1 MRVEHEIL
9 TLHTRD
15 PFVIARGG
23 YAEHVNVLVRVT
35 DTDGEYGLG
44 EAAPN
49 RYYGESLEGALDALH
64 RATPLLAKR
73 DGADFE
79 AIEDELR
86 ASLPDAR
93 SLTAA
98 LSVALHDLAAKR
110 RSISVRGL
118 WGLGS
123 SRTPLSSYTIP
134 IGDPAVLSERVLW
147 ASEYPVLKIKLGA
160 GDERM
165 ILDTVREAAPEKTL
179 RVDANA
185 AWSRGHAAEM
195 LDVLARHDVELLEQP
210 LPADDV
216 DGLRE
221 LQALTAIPIIADE
234 SCRVASDVERLAGAV
249 RGINIKLA
257 KCGGLVEARRMIS
270 AARAHDMSVMAGCM
284 IESSVGISG
293 IAQLAPL
300 LDYADLDGAA
310 LLADDPFSGV
320 SIPRGRIVF
329 PEGAGIGV
337 RRRDAA

>member
-23 YAEHVNVLVRVT
+23 YPEHVNVLVRLT
-35 DTDGEYGLG
+35 DAGGEFGLG

-49 RYYGESLEGALDALH
+49 KYYGETVAGALDALG
-64 RATPLLAKR
+64 RAAPLLSGR
-73 DGADFE
+73 DAADAADVE

-86 ASLPDAR
+86 ATLPEAR

-110 RSISVRGL
+110 RSVSVREL
-118 WGLGS
+118 WGLDS
-123 SRTPLSSYTIP
+123 SRAPLSSYTIP
-134 IGDPAVLSERVLW
+134 IADPAVLAERVQR

-160 GDERM
+160 GDERL
-165 ILDTVREAAPEKTL
+165 ILDTVRDAAPEKTL

-185 AWSRGHAAEM
+185 AWSRAHATEM
-195 LDVLARHDVELLEQP
+195 LEVLAGHDIELLEQP
-210 LPADDV
+210 LAADDIE
-216 DGLRE
+216 GLRE
-221 LQALTAIPIIADE
+221 LQERTAIPIIADE
-234 SCRVASDVERLAGAV
+234 SCRVASDVERLAGVV

-257 KCGGLVEARRMIS
+257 KCGGLVEARRMIA

-310 LLADDPFSGV
+310 LLADDPFRGATIDDGVIRLPAGSGL
-320 SIPRGRIVF
+320 
-329 PEGAGIGV
+329 GV
-337 RRRDAA
+337 EQR

>member
-118 WGLGS
+118 WGLDS

>member
-23 YAEHVNVLVRVT
+23 YAEHVNVLVRLT
-35 DTDGEYGLG
+35 EADGEFGLG

-49 RYYGESLEGALDALH
+49 KYYGESVASALDALA
-64 RATPLLAKR
+64 RATPLLAGR
-73 DGADFE
+73 HAADVE

-86 ASLPDAR
+86 ATLPEAR

-110 RSISVRGL
+110 RSVSVREL
-118 WGLGS
+118 WGLDS
-123 SRTPLSSYTIP
+123 SRIPLSSYTIP
-134 IGDPAVLSERVLW
+134 IADPAVLAERVQR

-160 GDERM
+160 GDERL
-165 ILDTVREAAPEKTL
+165 ILDTVRDAAPEKTL

-185 AWSRGHAAEM
+185 AWSRAHAAEM
-195 LDVLARHDVELLEQP
+195 LEVLADHDIELLEQP
-210 LPADDV
+210 LAADDIE
-216 DGLRE
+216 GLRE
-221 LQALTAIPIIADE
+221 LQERTAIPIIADE
-234 SCRVASDVERLAGAV
+234 SCLVARDVERLAGVV

-257 KCGGLVEARRMIS
+257 KCGGLVEARRMIA

-293 IAQLAPL
+293 IAQLAPM

-310 LLADDPFSGV
+310 LLADDPFAGV

-337 RRRDAA
+337 RRRNAA